1 MPAEPITRIN
11 VKVLAISVALFWGFI
26 VLIIALGNLG
36 LPPYG
41 RAFLEIAASIY
52 PGYRADATL
61 LQVILVTVYA
71 AIDGAIAG
79 AVVGWLYNR
88 IGFARKS

>member
-1 MPAEPITRIN
+1 MPDNSNVRIN
-11 VKVLAISVALFWGFI
+11 IKALAASVALFWGCI
-26 VLIIALGNLG
+26 VLLVALGNLA

-52 PGYRADATL
+52 PGYEADATL
-61 LQVILVTVYA
+61 LQAICVTFYA
-71 AIDGAIAG
+71 AVDGAIAG

-88 IGFARKS
+88 IA